1 MRALETSLA
10 AVLDSPGV
18 IGAVVADA
26 VSGLGHASAGEHRPL
41 GTAAELAELVG
52 LIDEGLRAA
61 GADGE
66 VESLVVSTA
75 RHHQVVQLIP
85 RQGDPLLLATLL
97 DRSRTNL
104 ALAVRQTA
112 DQARGLLA

>member
-1 MRALETSLA
+1 MRALETSLS

-85 RQGDPLLLATLL
+85 RSGDPLLLATLL

-112 DQARGLLA
+112 DQARALLA

>member
-1 MRALETSLA
+1 MRALETSLS

-26 VSGLGHASAGEHRPL
+26 VSGLGHAAVGEHRLL

-52 LIDEGLRAA
+52 LVDDGLRAA
-61 GADGE
+61 GAEGE
-66 VESLVVSTA
+66 VESLVVSTT
-75 RHHQVVQLIP
+75 RHHQVVQLIA
-85 RQGDPLLLATLL
+85 RQGDPLLLAAVL
-97 DRSRTNL
+97 DRTRTNL

-112 DQARGLLA
+112 DQARELLA